1 MGGMDDHSMG
11 HSDDAPEPMTDMMG
25 MGDMDLAAMPEH
37 VQKKTFHRS
46 NRRSRRA
53 FVVTKTHERLIAA
66 AAIISN

>member
-1 MGGMDDHSMG
+1 MG

-46 NRRSRRA
+46 NRHCRRA
-53 FVVTKTHERLIAA
+53 FLVTKTHERLIAA

>member
-37 VQKKTFHRS
+37 VQKKPFTGQ
-46 NRRSRRA
+46 
-53 FVVTKTHERLIAA
+53 TAA
-66 AAIISN
+66 AAEHL